1 MSSEEAPKASGLKN
15 FIDDKQVKVDISIN
29 TADLDSTMIQH
40 AALELHY
47 ATQTAHAR
55 FQFERIKSAVE
66 ILEARL
72 DAEHREALNAPP
84 AEGEKKKAPTEA
96 QIKAAILTDKRYAAA
111 QSKLFEAQH
120 IWKLCEATENAFR
133 SRKDMLLEVARD
145 RRKER
150 EGELRVLEEKASQA
164 SREAVL
170 DRLRSRAS

>member
-1 MSSEEAPKASGLKN
+1 MSSEEAPKTSSLRQ

-29 TADLDSTMIQH
+29 TADLDSVMIQH

-55 FQFERIKSAVE
+55 FQYERIKSAVE
-66 ILEARL
+66 ILEAKL
-72 DAEHREALNAPP
+72 DAEHRELLNAPA

-96 QIKAAILTDKRYAAA
+96 QIKAAILTDKRYSAA
-111 QSKLFEAQH
+111 QAKLIEAQH

-150 EGELRVLEEKASQA
+150 EGELRVLEDKASRD

-170 DRLRSRAS
+170 NRLRDRVA